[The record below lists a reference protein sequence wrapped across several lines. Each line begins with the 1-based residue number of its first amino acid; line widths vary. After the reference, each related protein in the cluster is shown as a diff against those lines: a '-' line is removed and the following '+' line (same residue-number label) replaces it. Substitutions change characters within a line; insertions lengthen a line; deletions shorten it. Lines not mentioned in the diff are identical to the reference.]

1 MKVNSESITQP
12 DMTRLRLLDKISKM
26 IKQTT
31 NVSKT
36 EHIYLL
42 RRCLMVS
49 LGKYKIFVDE
59 VTGAVFQVTVVVKA
73 SVLLNLMNPQK
84 KKHESTSLLPPSV

>member
-1 MKVNSESITQP
+1 MKVDSESITQP

-49 LGKYKIFVDE
+49 LGKYNFCC
-59 VTGAVFQVTVVVKA
+59 
-73 SVLLNLMNPQK
+73 
-84 KKHESTSLLPPSV
+84 